1 MKKKEYLY
9 VIVSVIFF
17 ILGGVF
23 CFKAINSTKKSV
35 FSGANTHVSTKKIIL
50 RVMVQDK

>member
-1 MKKKEYLY
+1 MVGLAIDI
-9 VIVSVIFF
+9 IVSGLIG
-17 ILGGVF
+17 IGGANITTF
-23 CFKAINSTKKSV
+23 KKSV